1 MIASLAL
8 AGALGNLLSGQLA
21 ENIGWLAL
29 PWQTVVFCTLA
40 FLVVRF
46 GIAPR
51 LGEGSN
57 EPEPEMLLAV
67 IKMEE

>member
-1 MIASLAL
+1 MNILELETPSLIL
-8 AGALGNLLSGQLA
+8 DIGSG
-21 ENIGWLAL
+21 IGWLAL

-57 EPEPEMLLAV
+57 EPEPEMLLAA